1 MGLRAKLL
9 VTLLGLL
16 LLSVGVLGG
25 ATFWLFESKLQG
37 EAQSYQRSIASQLI
51 IGARAELVRISA
63 SLKQLSENT
72 ALISQVER
80 GVDADSST
88 GLNTMQSSFDNFQR
102 LNNGVGQVILF
113 DQWGDY
119 ILHSPAYAPAMT
131 TRLDV
136 QALLDSRYVSE
147 AGLTR
152 RFHTD
157 SRGERRLV
165 SIAPVYSRTEPGA
178 VLGYIAAISG
188 LDTFKRMVDE
198 SDGSV
203 THLFFSDNEGD
214 LLVKSR
220 DIPFLSLPEG
230 MANAFNLADAGFQSP
245 EVESISAGEA
255 MAAGD
260 SDGDNVS
267 NPHFV
272 DMTDAGVPYRLSMQR
287 VAHDLWLGSLIDQRA
302 ITNNS
307 LSLLAVLLPAAA
319 VVIALSGLF
328 FYLRV
333 FGVILKPIEMLIQA
347 TRKISRGEYRP
358 DIEITGEDELGEL
371 ADAFRVMGRQLEDSS
386 WQIAQLAY
394 FDPLTELPNRTTLR
408 TTLSSMIEEV
418 SRNGKQLAVLF
429 IDLDDF
435 KKVNDRLGHAAGDE
449 LLVQVGKRLQRRLR
463 SSDVLADSSQEA
475 GLEQVIS
482 RRGGD
487 EFNAILN
494 NVHDAREAALV
505 AERLI
510 VDINEPLMID
520 GSVVT
525 VGASVGVALFPDDG
539 EDADTLLRHADMAMY
554 EAKGLGKNKYYL
566 FTESINAQVHERL
579 EMEQSIAGGLQR
591 NEFEVHYQPKVDLK
605 TLKITGFEALIRWHS
620 PTKGLI
626 SPADFIPLAEES
638 QLIHDIGHWMMAET
652 LHQIH
657 EWRDSLPKGI
667 RIAINISARQM
678 AQENF
683 AEHLIS
689 LAEQFDVPLTRLEVE
704 LTETSILID
713 EVLVRQHLYALR
725 TAGVKISLD
734 DFGTGY
740 SSLTFL
746 RSLPIDT
753 VKIDRSFVQR
763 LQDHEES
770 RAIVLSVLE
779 LCHKLSLQTVA
790 EGVEEQEQFEILL
803 QHGCD
808 EGQGYLLA
816 RPMPADNVMHFL
828 TTPGFNVSLSV

>member
-16 LLSVGVLGG
+16 LLSVGVLG
-25 ATFWLFESKLQG
+25 AAAYWLFEGKLRG
-37 EAQSYQRSIASQLI
+37 EALSYQRNIASQLI
-51 IGARAELVRISA
+51 IGARAEGRRITA
-63 SLKQLSENT
+63 ALKQLSENT
-72 ALISQVER
+72 ALISEVER
-80 GVDADSST
+80 GVGTSGSAS
-88 GLNTMQSSFDNFQR
+88 LQTMQESFDNFQR
-102 LNNGVGQVILF
+102 LNSGIAQVILF
-113 DQWGDY
+113 DQQSNY
-119 ILHSPAYAPAMT
+119 ILHSPSYTAVT
-131 TRLDV
+131 TTSLNLD
-136 QALLDSRYVSE
+136 AIAGASE
-147 AGLTR
+147 MTR
-152 RFHTD
+152 RFMEDASGDHWVI
-157 SRGERRLV
+157 SV
-165 SIAPVYSRTEPGA
+165 APVHSRDVSGD
-178 VLGYIAAISG
+178 VLGYIATVSG
-188 LDTFKRMVDE
+188 LDSFKRMVEE
-198 SDGSV
+198 SDSSI
-203 THLFFSDNEGD
+203 TRLFFSDNSGHF
-214 LLVKSR
+214 LVKSPE
-220 DIPFLSLPEG
+220 IPFNGLPEDL
-230 MANAFNLADAGFQSP
+230 AKAFNLADARDVSASGVSLSVSGIMEMEADD
-245 EVESISAGEA
+245 EVEE
-255 MAAGD
+255 
-260 SDGDNVS
+260 VS
-267 NPHFV
+267 GFSSPYV
-272 DMTDAGVPYRLSMQR
+272 MDMTKDDIPYQLSMQR
-287 VAHDLWLGSLIDQRA
+287 VGPNLWLGSLIDQRA
-302 ITNNS
+302 IANNS
-307 LSLLAVLLPAAA
+307 LALLAVLLPAAA
-319 VVIALSGLF
+319 LVIALSGLI

-333 FGVILKPIEMLIQA
+333 FGMILKPVEVLIQA
-347 TRKISRGEYRP
+347 TRKISAGEFQP
-358 DIEITGEDELGEL
+358 DIEIAGEDELGEL
-371 ADAFRVMGRQLEDSS
+371 ADAFRVMGRQLEDSGR
-386 WQIAQLAY
+386 QIAHLAY

-408 TTLSSMIEEV
+408 ATLSSMIEEV

-463 SSDVLADSSQEA
+463 SSDVLADGSQES
-475 GLEQVIS
+475 GPEQVIS

-525 VGASVGVALFPDDG
+525 VGASVGVALFPGDG

-605 TLKITGFEALIRWHS
+605 TLQITGFEALIRWHS

-657 EWRDSLPKGI
+657 EWRTDLPDGI

-725 TAGVKISLD
+725 TAGVKVSLD

-779 LCHKLSLQTVA
+779 LCQKLSLQTVA
-790 EGVEEQEQFEILL
+790 EGIEKQEQFEILL

-816 RPMPADNVMHFL
+816 RPIPADNVLHFL
-828 TTPGFNVSLSV
+828 AMPGFDVSPSG